1 LKEAEKAWK
10 STRVSGGSK
19 QQAIH
24 LTQKVLMRLTTV
36 LLPEL
41 NDAWVIYYRSELKK
55 RYLYI
60 LKQLC
65 AYYERR
71 SEWTMAI
78 EVYNKG
84 LSIYADEEDL
94 YQCLMNCYNSA
105 GLRSE
110 AIGTF
115 RFCNVMITS
124 NLGKPPSDKTK
135 GIVKRVLS

>member
-1 LKEAEKAWK
+1 
-10 STRVSGGSK
+10 VSGGSK

-24 LTQKVLMRLTTV
+24 LTQKVLMCLTSI

-65 AYYERR
+65 AYYESL

-84 LSIYADEEDL
+84 LSIYSDEEDL
-94 YQCLMNCYNSA
+94 YQSLMNCYNSA